1 MSLFSDN
8 YYEIEQASEFNMRD
22 KGSKFMAY
30 SFPVHS
36 ESEVKP
42 FLQQLKSKYP
52 DATHHCYAYV
62 IGQSSEAQRANDDG
76 EPSNSAGR
84 PILRAIIS
92 QELTNVL
99 VVVVRYFGGTLL
111 GIPGLIAAYGGA
123 AQEVLKISGKV
134 ERIQEERFNISTDFD
149 KEQEIHLFIKP
160 YEFRIINREYTD
172 RVTYTVMIRK
182 NQVMQFEK
190 AGAEAYLL
198 EVKSS

>member
-1 MSLFSDN
+1 MSLFSDT
-8 YYEIEQASEFNMRD
+8 YVEIERAAEFNLRE
-22 KGSKFMAY
+22 KGSKFLAY
-30 SFPVHS
+30 SFPIQS

-42 FLQQLKSKYP
+42 LLTQLKSKYP
-52 DATHHCYAYV
+52 DATHHCYAFV

-111 GIPGLIAAYGGA
+111 GIPGLISAYGGA
-123 AQEVLKISGKV
+123 AQEVLKISG
-134 ERIQEERFNISTDFD
+134 RIQRLQEERFSITSDFE
-149 KEQEIHLFIKP
+149 KEQEIHLFLKSF
-160 YEFRIINREYTD
+160 EFRITNREYTD

-198 EVKSS
+198 EVKSF